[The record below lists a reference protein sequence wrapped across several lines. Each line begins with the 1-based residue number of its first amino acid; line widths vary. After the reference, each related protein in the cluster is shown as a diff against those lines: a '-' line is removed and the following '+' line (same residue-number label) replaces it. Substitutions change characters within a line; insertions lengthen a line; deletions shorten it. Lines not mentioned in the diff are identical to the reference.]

1 MTSVMHNK
9 DLGDEGEI
17 EPAGI
22 QRKVKMAGAYS
33 EDSNL
38 DCASASSEWSLS
50 LQPEVP
56 FDPWLPIK
64 RPSKTLI
71 RLRNSAV

>member
-9 DLGDEGEI
+9 ELGDEGET

-22 QRKVKMAGAYS
+22 QRKVKLACAYS
-33 EDSNL
+33 ELSNL
-38 DCASASSEWSLS
+38 DCASASSDWSLS
-50 LQPEVP
+50 FPPEETV
-56 FDPWLPIK
+56 DPWLPIE

-71 RLRNSAV
+71 RLRISAV

>member
-9 DLGDEGEI
+9 ELGDKGETK
-17 EPAGI
+17 PAGI
-22 QRKVKMAGAYS
+22 QRKVQLACAYS

-71 RLRNSAV
+71 RLRNSTV